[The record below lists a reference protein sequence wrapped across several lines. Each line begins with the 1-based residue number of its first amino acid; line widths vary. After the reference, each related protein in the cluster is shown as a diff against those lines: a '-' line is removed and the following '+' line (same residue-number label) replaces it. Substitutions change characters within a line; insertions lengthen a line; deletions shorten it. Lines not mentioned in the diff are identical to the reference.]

1 MAEICWRKPKILPA
15 VPMTKATVLVAL
27 AITGGVPQRRRTG
40 KVISVPPPAMALTAP
55 AAVAAAKRA
64 KIWESDI
71 EGW

>member
-1 MAEICWRKPKILPA
+1 
-15 VPMTKATVLVAL
+15 MTKATVLVAL

>member
-1 MAEICWRKPKILPA
+1 M
-15 VPMTKATVLVAL
+15 
-27 AITGGVPQRRRTG
+27 
-40 KVISVPPPAMALTAP
+40 SVPPPAMALTAP